1 MIRKA
6 NSKKKHKLGDGSQ
19 LMVPQRTTGLEKPS
33 GMSSLPAKLGLKTY
47 KNRQEQMDS
56 FTHFKKK
63 KAKHSKKHKLN
74 VVSKPNSAIRVN
86 PQSTFRGNLL
96 QGSGAIPGL
105 QIKKKIKSKHST
117 KHKKGVM
124 CKGC

>member
-6 NSKKKHKLGDGSQ
+6 NSKKKKAGDGSFAMQ
-19 LMVPQRTTGLEKPS
+19 PQRTTGLEKPS

-63 KAKHSKKHKLN
+63 KAKHSKKHKAGM
-74 VVSKPNSAIRVN
+74 K
-86 PQSTFRGNLL
+86 
-96 QGSGAIPGL
+96 
-105 QIKKKIKSKHST
+105 
-117 KHKKGVM
+117 